1 MKNKQEI
8 LTIPIHELPVSDEIR
23 DICRQHGFKNL
34 EELLKV
40 SDYEMIHNLGFS
52 YHAVIDL
59 FGYLQSVGLEDL
71 IENPDNKIW
80 SHG

>member
-1 MKNKQEI
+1 MKNKQEG
-8 LTIPIHELPVSDEIR
+8 LAIPILDLPVSEEIQN
-23 DICRQHGFKNL
+23 ICRQHGFKNL
-34 EELLKV
+34 DELLKV

-71 IENPDNKIW
+71 MENPNNRISSQW
-80 SHG
+80 